1 MGKPLNPSQSCF
13 PVRTHACIAPSRRT
27 QSHSRRLDDR
37 VLERRLAA
45 PFEKSSGHKLSIHF
59 DSTPNI
65 IARVNAGTPFDVA
78 VVPADVFKDAAAKAR
93 FAPGPTIDI
102 ARVGYGVIVRAGA
115 PKPDIST
122 PDAFKKALLAAPSI
136 AFLPASAAGA
146 YVTKVF
152 ERLGI
157 AEEMKA
163 KTKVQA
169 APAQIAPAV
178 AKGEAELG
186 VFLTNVLVAPG
197 VELVGPFP
205 GELQQELVF
214 TSAVA
219 ADTKEADAAKALIDY
234 LTTPEATAII
244 KAAGMTPGLTGHS
257 MATPRLATYSIGG
270 VTRYGAVT
278 DTGIVDL
285 SARFGKDYPTLREA
299 IAAGALT
306 KLAEEGATA
315 LAGSCA
321 RRDHLAAADPRA
333 GKDHLHRRELPGPQ
347 RRIQG
352 RPGRAEIS
360 EHVHADA
367 ALLCRPQRAAGP
379 PARLGAARL

>member
-1 MGKPLNPSQSCF
+1 MGKPLLKSVTILLSSAFVMTFTSLQAAELK
-13 PVRTHACIAPSRRT
+13 VIAGGSMTAP
-27 QSHSRRLDDR
+27 LNA
-37 VLERRLAA
+37 LAA
-45 PFEKSSGHKLSIHF
+45 PFEKASGHKLSIHF

-102 ARVGYGVIVRAGA
+102 ARVGYGVIARAGA

-169 APAQIAPAV
+169 APPQIAPAV
-178 AKGEAELG
+178 AKGEAEMG
-186 VFLTNVLVAPG
+186 VFLMNVLVAPG

-219 ADTKEADAAKALIDY
+219 ADTAEAAAAKTLINY

-244 KAAGMTPGLTGHS
+244 KAAGMTPG
-257 MATPRLATYSIGG
+257 
-270 VTRYGAVT
+270 
-278 DTGIVDL
+278 
-285 SARFGKDYPTLREA
+285 
-299 IAAGALT
+299 
-306 KLAEEGATA
+306 
-315 LAGSCA
+315 
-321 RRDHLAAADPRA
+321 
-333 GKDHLHRRELPGPQ
+333 
-347 RRIQG
+347 
-352 RPGRAEIS
+352 
-360 EHVHADA
+360 
-367 ALLCRPQRAAGP
+367 
-379 PARLGAARL
+379 

>member
-1 MGKPLNPSQSCF
+1 MSKSPLKSVTIPLSAALVMTSAASLQAAELR
-13 PVRTHACIAPSRRT
+13 VIAGGSMT
-27 QSHSRRLDDR
+27 ASLNA
-37 VLERRLAA
+37 LAA
-45 PFEKSSGHKLSIHF
+45 PFEKATGHKLSIHF

-65 IARVNAGTPFDVA
+65 IARVNSGTPFDVV
-78 VVPADVFKDAAAKAR
+78 VVPVDVFKDAAAKAR
-93 FAPGPTIDI
+93 FVPGPTVDI

-115 PKPDIST
+115 SKPDIST
-122 PDAFKKALLAAPSI
+122 PDAFRKALVAAPSI
-136 AFLPASAAGA
+136 AFLPASAAGG

-219 ADTKEADAAKALIDY
+219 ADTREADAAKALIDY
-234 LTTPEATAII
+234 LRTQEATAII
-244 KAAGMTPGLTGHS
+244 KAAGMTPG
-257 MATPRLATYSIGG
+257 
-270 VTRYGAVT
+270 
-278 DTGIVDL
+278 
-285 SARFGKDYPTLREA
+285 
-299 IAAGALT
+299 
-306 KLAEEGATA
+306 
-315 LAGSCA
+315 
-321 RRDHLAAADPRA
+321 
-333 GKDHLHRRELPGPQ
+333 
-347 RRIQG
+347 
-352 RPGRAEIS
+352 
-360 EHVHADA
+360 
-367 ALLCRPQRAAGP
+367 
-379 PARLGAARL
+379 

>member
-1 MGKPLNPSQSCF
+1 MSKSSLKSVAILLSAAFIMTPAASLQAAELK
-13 PVRTHACIAPSRRT
+13 VIAGGSMT
-27 QSHSRRLDDR
+27 ASMNA
-37 VLERRLAA
+37 LAA
-45 PFEKSSGHKLSIHF
+45 PFEKASGHKLSIHF

-65 IARVNAGTPFDVA
+65 IARVNSGTPFDVV
-78 VVPADVFKDAAAKAR
+78 VVPVDVFKDAAAKAR
-93 FAPGPTIDI
+93 FAPGPTVDI

-122 PDAFKKALLAAPSI
+122 PDAFKTALLAAPSI
-136 AFLPASAAGA
+136 TFLPASAAGA

-157 AEEMKA
+157 SEEMKA

-219 ADTKEADAAKALIDY
+219 ADTRETDAAKALIDY
-234 LTTPEATAII
+234 LKTQEATAII
-244 KAAGMTPGLTGHS
+244 KATGMTPG
-257 MATPRLATYSIGG
+257 
-270 VTRYGAVT
+270 
-278 DTGIVDL
+278 
-285 SARFGKDYPTLREA
+285 
-299 IAAGALT
+299 
-306 KLAEEGATA
+306 
-315 LAGSCA
+315 
-321 RRDHLAAADPRA
+321 
-333 GKDHLHRRELPGPQ
+333 
-347 RRIQG
+347 
-352 RPGRAEIS
+352 
-360 EHVHADA
+360 
-367 ALLCRPQRAAGP
+367 
-379 PARLGAARL
+379 

>member
-1 MGKPLNPSQSCF
+1 MSKLPLKSAVILLSGALVMTSAASLQAAELK
-13 PVRTHACIAPSRRT
+13 VIAGGSMT
-27 QSHSRRLDDR
+27 ASLNA
-37 VLERRLAA
+37 LAA
-45 PFEKSSGHKLSIHF
+45 PFEKASGYKLSIHF

-65 IARVNAGTPFDVA
+65 IARVNSGTPFDVV
-78 VVPADVFKDAAAKAR
+78 VVPVDVFKDAAARAR
-93 FAPGPTIDI
+93 FAPGPTVDI

-163 KTKVQA
+163 KTKAQA

-205 GELQQELVF
+205 GDLQQELVF

-219 ADTKEADAAKALIDY
+219 ADTREADAAKALIDY
-234 LTTPEATAII
+234 LRTQEATAII
-244 KAAGMTPGLTGHS
+244 KAAGMIPG
-257 MATPRLATYSIGG
+257 
-270 VTRYGAVT
+270 
-278 DTGIVDL
+278 
-285 SARFGKDYPTLREA
+285 
-299 IAAGALT
+299 
-306 KLAEEGATA
+306 
-315 LAGSCA
+315 
-321 RRDHLAAADPRA
+321 
-333 GKDHLHRRELPGPQ
+333 
-347 RRIQG
+347 
-352 RPGRAEIS
+352 
-360 EHVHADA
+360 
-367 ALLCRPQRAAGP
+367 
-379 PARLGAARL
+379 